1 MFGDHIPLR
10 VFFLH
15 PLGKIP
21 LDVDAVLVDVDVEFV
36 VLEVGDVQPVDIWI
50 LRFVHMDL
58 DVVCIVGKPVAELFM
73 PGMIEPIS
81 DDPSAVRS
89 KSSNFGTSKD

>member
-36 VLEVGDVQPVDIWI
+36 VLQ
-50 LRFVHMDL
+50 
-58 DVVCIVGKPVAELFM
+58 VGK
-73 PGMIEPIS
+73 
-81 DDPSAVRS
+81 
-89 KSSNFGTSKD
+89 SSR